1 MSNNTIRRGHFLFFI
16 PLLGATC
23 IISCSQVDRGLGPFE
38 FREVVAYAGVDQR
51 SLQYLP
57 IDLNG
62 SGSKSPGGQSL
73 TFRWKQIAG
82 PEVEIRLAETARATV
97 IPSVTGEYMFELTV
111 VGSEGGISTDQI
123 ALSILPAVGAGSGY
137 VMADVLRY
145 SDDIDPI
152 ADLLVAYA
160 LASDRSTP
168 GDDRVQLQITNNVEP
183 EGDQLLISAIYL
195 TPVSADYWGINL
207 LTGSSFNW
215 GESLRWDVI
224 PGDHDLRA
232 LDSRGREYYSRIGL
246 TQSIDSWQ
254 LSSDLAID
262 ESPDLAGARRLVGRL
277 KLVFVHDEIE
287 YVYAYELQPF
297 LQQRTAN
304 RAFEVHGVSQSDNA
318 SVVATFDTSTGR
330 YRMTHTYSSDKQYC
344 YFFELRGDVVHGASE
359 LRYRGSDRD
368 AWAVIDVA
376 PLTQKSLFVGRK
388 IRK

>member
-160 LASDRSTP
+160 
-168 GDDRVQLQITNNVEP
+168 
-183 EGDQLLISAIYL
+183 
-195 TPVSADYWGINL
+195 
-207 LTGSSFNW
+207 
-215 GESLRWDVI
+215 
-224 PGDHDLRA
+224 
-232 LDSRGREYYSRIGL
+232 
-246 TQSIDSWQ
+246 
-254 LSSDLAID
+254 
-262 ESPDLAGARRLVGRL
+262 
-277 KLVFVHDEIE
+277 
-287 YVYAYELQPF
+287 
-297 LQQRTAN
+297 
-304 RAFEVHGVSQSDNA
+304 
-318 SVVATFDTSTGR
+318 
-330 YRMTHTYSSDKQYC
+330 
-344 YFFELRGDVVHGASE
+344 
-359 LRYRGSDRD
+359 
-368 AWAVIDVA
+368 
-376 PLTQKSLFVGRK
+376 
-388 IRK
+388 